1 MGVIFEPFKI
11 KSVEPIPLTTRE
23 ERLARI
29 ERAGFNPFQL
39 PASAITFDLLTDSG
53 TAAMSAEQWAA
64 MLVADESYAGSRS
77 FEKFEVAVRA
87 LTGLR
92 HVIPTH
98 QGRAAERILFS
109 CAAKPG
115 QRVPSNSHFDTTR
128 ANLEYL
134 GVIADDLVIAEGR
147 DPASRHPFKGNVD
160 LDRLA
165 RYLDQHA
172 GQVPFGMCTITNNS
186 GGGQPV
192 ALENLQAQARLYRAR
207 GIPFFLDACRFAE
220 NAWFIREREPGQH
233 GKSVEA
239 IAQECFAL
247 ADGCTMS
254 GKKDALVNM
263 GGLLAL
269 NDDTLAARCKQLL
282 ILTEGFPTYGGC
294 AARDL
299 EAFAVGLKEGV
310 DERYL
315 EYRAATTRYL
325 AKGLNDV
332 GIPTVQPP
340 GGHAVFID
348 ARAFLPHLPP
358 EQLPGQSLVVELYVE
373 GGVRACEIGSVMF
386 GKKGA
391 DGRFEPAALE
401 LVRLAMPR
409 RCYTQSHIDRVL
421 EIAAEIARRK
431 ESLVGYEM
439 VERPP
444 FLPHFTARFR
454 PLAATPAGALTS
466 ARSGAPA
473 AGR

>member
-11 KSVEPIPLTTRE
+11 KSVEPIALTTRE
-23 ERLARI
+23 ERLLAI
-29 ERAGFNPFQL
+29 EAAGFNPFQL

-77 FEKFEVAVRA
+77 FERFETAARW
-87 LTGLR
+87 LTGYR

-109 CAAKPG
+109 CAAKAG
-115 QRVPSNSHFDTTR
+115 QSVPNNSHFDTTR
-128 ANLEYL
+128 ANLEHL
-134 GVIADDLVIAEGR
+134 GVVADDLVIAEGR

-160 LDRLA
+160 LARLE
-165 RYLDQHA
+165 RWLDDHA
-172 GQVPFGMCTITNNS
+172 GTVPFGMCTITNNS

-192 ALENLQAQARLYRAR
+192 SLANLRAQSQLYRAR
-207 GIPFFLDACRFAE
+207 AIPFFLDACRFAE
-220 NAWFIREREPGQH
+220 NAWFIREREEGQ
-233 GKSVEA
+233 GARSVES

-269 NDDTLAARCKQLL
+269 NDDALAQRCKQLL

-299 EAFAVGLKEGV
+299 EAFAVGLQEAV

-325 AKGLNDV
+325 AKGLNDA

-348 ARAFLPHLPP
+348 ARAFLPHLPA
-358 EQLPGQSLVVELYVE
+358 EQLPGQSLVVALYVE
-373 GGVRACEIGSVMF
+373 GGIRACEIGSVMF
-386 GKKGA
+386 GKPGA

-401 LVRLAMPR
+401 LVRLALPR
-409 RCYTQSHIDRVL
+409 RCYTQSHVDRVL
-421 EIAAEIARRK
+421 EIAADVAKRK
-431 ESLVGYEM
+431 ESLTGYEM

-454 PLAATPAGALTS
+454 PLIGAAVSS
-466 ARSGAPA
+466 ARSA
-473 AGR
+473 ALP